1 VNTEAANLTVTGRL
15 IFLDQTLQGMIKRF
29 EDEYPETRIQSTDA
43 ASTTSSIPSSSP
55 PLSTV
60 PTISTSAT
68 DNVLHDSDEDEYE
81 PKALRSRHN
90 SDVSFASRAQTLEE
104 GRLHRLGHRLRTE
117 FINPSRPTSSHSEQ
131 TNLSGSMNDV
141 GLPPHI
147 MALRNHFATFSG
159 EQIRG
164 MTEGAGWEKAFNDI
178 VENAEELKR
187 MEKESPEE
195 FAKFRD
201 TQIAALKNASPSV
214 EFSDRWIGKEHENA
228 IED

>member
-1 VNTEAANLTVTGRL
+1 MLPHCVTDLTVPGRL

-29 EDEYPETRIQSTDA
+29 EDEYPETRIQATDA
-43 ASTTSSIPSSSP
+43 ASTSSSIPSSSP

-60 PTISTSAT
+60 PTLSASVT
-68 DNVLHDSDEDEYE
+68 DTALHDSDEDE

-90 SDVSFASRAQTLEE
+90 SDVSLASRAQTLEE
-104 GRLHRLGHRLRTE
+104 GRLHRLGHRIRTDI
-117 FINPSRPTSSHSEQ
+117 INPSRPSSSNSDQ
-131 TNLSGSMNDV
+131 TNMSGSMNDV

-147 MALRNHFATFSG
+147 VALRNQYATYSG
-159 EQIRG
+159 EQIRDI
-164 MTEGAGWEKAFNDI
+164 TEGAGWQKAFKDI

-187 MEKESPEE
+187 MEKENPEE

-214 EFSDRWIGKEHENA
+214 EFSDRWAQSLNENA